1 MSSLQYEK
9 TDKQCPPIPKPRAS
23 QRRGKCIS
31 LFQFIRNFNPVW
43 LGAYSKETLPTFAH
57 SLRKTITFID
67 TAVDC
72 IEHIS
77 SPLISQQ
84 STIVI
89 ISDEYATDR
98 KVIAHLLNLTN
109 IQTICI
115 VSDDLQS
122 GSIDSFFNDRRIQP
136 ILNSTLAVLVDLA
149 HDQSSLDQFDVQLD
163 NFREATRKCNEN
175 VDQIDIVDYNQ
186 ESVRSKQIP
195 SPSSITERNIRFEQT
210 PLPSSPTERNVT
222 SEHIQAPYSKTQRKN
237 EHEGT
242 VNSGKVEESVEYY
255 KGFVTMG
262 YQHFPRSVSS
272 NDRQAPFGEVTAT
285 AERFR
290 DRAPV
295 KPDNDWCYG
304 RGPFVYHWHPSGPSF
319 RNVRRL
325 R

>member
-1 MSSLQYEK
+1 MSSLQYEN
-9 TDKQCPPIPKPRAS
+9 TDKQFPPIPKPRAF
-23 QRRGKCIS
+23 QRRGKCII
-31 LFQFIRNFNPVW
+31 LFQIIRNFNPVW

-98 KVIAHLLNLTN
+98 KVVAHLLNLKN
-109 IQTICI
+109 IQIIYI
-115 VSDDLQS
+115 VSDDLHP
-122 GSIDSFFNDRRIQP
+122 GPIDSFFNDRRIQP
-136 ILNSTLAVLVDLA
+136 VLNNTLAVLLDLTRDEA
-149 HDQSSLDQFDVQLD
+149 GLDHFGVQLD
-163 NFREATRKCNEN
+163 NAREATRNNNEN
-175 VDQIDIVDYNQ
+175 IDQIDIVSNDQ

-195 SPSSITERNIRFEQT
+195 S
-210 PLPSSPTERNVT
+210 LPSVIERNVP
-222 SEHIQAPYSKTQRKN
+222 SEHVQPPYSKTQRIN
-237 EHEGT
+237 EHER
-242 VNSGKVEESVEYY
+242 VFNSDNAEEPAKYY
-255 KGFVTMG
+255 KGFVAMG
-262 YQHFPRSVSS
+262 YQHFQRSASP
-272 NDRQAPFGEVTAT
+272 NERQVPFGGVTAT

-325 R
+325 H